1 MVMEISKLDEKYKM
15 KKYLNYSLSYGVMG
29 LVCGVYFREFTK
41 VMGFSGVTTL
51 SKAHPHLLMLGTILF
66 LIVALFSERLIL
78 EKEKTFTLFMRIYNI
93 GLPLTVLMMLIRGTL
108 EVIGAPLSKG
118 LNASISGIAGI
129 GHILLGAGL
138 ILLIVSLKKAKEK

>member
-1 MVMEISKLDEKYKM
+1 M

-41 VMGFSGVTTL
+41 IMGFTGITTL
-51 SKAHPHLLMLGTILF
+51 SKAHPHFLILGTMLF
-66 LIVALFSERLIL
+66 LIVALFSDRLDL
-78 EKEKTFTLFMRIYNI
+78 EKDKTFALFMRIYNI

-108 EVIGAPLSKG
+108 QVLGTPLSKG

-138 ILLIVSLKKAKEK
+138 ILLIVSLKKAKKK

>member
-1 MVMEISKLDEKYKM
+1 M

-41 VMGFSGVTTL
+41 IMGFTGITTL
-51 SKAHPHLLMLGTILF
+51 SKAHPHFLILGTMLF
-66 LIVALFSERLIL
+66 LIVALFSDRLDL
-78 EKEKTFTLFMRIYNI
+78 EKDKTFALFMRIYNI

-108 EVIGAPLSKG
+108 QVLGTPLSKG

>member
-1 MVMEISKLDEKYKM
+1 M

-108 EVIGAPLSKG
+108 QVLGTPLSKG

-129 GHILLGAGL
+129 GHILLGVGF
-138 ILLIVSLKKAKEK
+138 ILLIVSLKKAKTK

>member
-1 MVMEISKLDEKYKM
+1 M

-41 VMGFSGVTTL
+41 IMGFTGVTTL
-51 SKAHPHLLMLGTILF
+51 SKAHPHLLMLGTFLF
-66 LIVALFSERLIL
+66 LIVALFSERLSL
-78 EKEKTFTLFMRIYNI
+78 ETEKTFKLFMRMYNI

-118 LNASISGIAGI
+118 LDASISGIAGI
-129 GHILLGAGL
+129 GHILLGLGI
-138 ILLIVSLKKAKEK
+138 ILFIFSLKKAKEK

>member
-1 MVMEISKLDEKYKM
+1 M

-51 SKAHPHLLMLGTILF
+51 SKAPPHLLMLGTILF

>member
-1 MVMEISKLDEKYKM
+1 M

-41 VMGFSGVTTL
+41 IMGFSGVTTL

-66 LIVALFSERLIL
+66 LIVALFSGRLIL

-108 EVIGAPLSKG
+108 EVIGAPLSTG

>member
-1 MVMEISKLDEKYKM
+1 M

-41 VMGFSGVTTL
+41 IMGFTGITTL
-51 SKAHPHLLMLGTILF
+51 SKAHPHFLILGTMLF
-66 LIVALFSERLIL
+66 LIVALFSDRLDL
-78 EKEKTFTLFMRIYNI
+78 EKDKTFALFMRIYNI

-108 EVIGAPLSKG
+108 QVLGTPLSKG

-129 GHILLGAGL
+129 GHILLGVGF
-138 ILLIVSLKKAKEK
+138 ILLIVSLKKAKKK

>member
-1 MVMEISKLDEKYKM
+1 M

-41 VMGFSGVTTL
+41 IMGFTGITTL
-51 SKAHPHLLMLGTILF
+51 SKAHPHFLILGTMSF
-66 LIVALFSERLIL
+66 LIVALFSDRLDL
-78 EKEKTFTLFMRIYNI
+78 EKDKTFALFMRIYNI

-108 EVIGAPLSKG
+108 QVLGTPLSKG

-129 GHILLGAGL
+129 GHILLGVGF
-138 ILLIVSLKKAKEK
+138 ILLIVSLKKAKTK

>member
-1 MVMEISKLDEKYKM
+1 M

-41 VMGFSGVTTL
+41 IMGFTGITPL
-51 SKAHPHLLMLGTILF
+51 SKAHPHFLILGTMLF
-66 LIVALFSERLIL
+66 LIVALFSDRLDL
-78 EKEKTFTLFMRIYNI
+78 EKDKTFALFMRIYNI

-108 EVIGAPLSKG
+108 QVLGTPLSKG

-129 GHILLGAGL
+129 GHILLGVGF
-138 ILLIVSLKKAKEK
+138 ILLIVSLKKAKTK

>member
-1 MVMEISKLDEKYKM
+1 M

-41 VMGFSGVTTL
+41 IMGFTGITTL
-51 SKAHPHLLMLGTILF
+51 SKAHPHFLILGTMLF
-66 LIVALFSERLIL
+66 LIVALFSDRLDL
-78 EKEKTFTLFMRIYNI
+78 EEDKTFALFIRIYNI

-108 EVIGAPLSKG
+108 QVLGTPLSKG

-129 GHILLGAGL
+129 GHILLGVGF
-138 ILLIVSLKKAKEK
+138 ILLIVSLKKAKTK

>member
-1 MVMEISKLDEKYKM
+1 
-15 KKYLNYSLSYGVMG
+15 
-29 LVCGVYFREFTK
+29 
-41 VMGFSGVTTL
+41 MGFSGITAL
-51 SKAHPHLLMLGTILF
+51 SKVHPHLLMLGTMVF

-138 ILLIVSLKKAKEK
+138 ILLIVSLKKAKTK

>member
-1 MVMEISKLDEKYKM
+1 M

-41 VMGFSGVTTL
+41 IMGFTGITTL
-51 SKAHPHLLMLGTILF
+51 SKAHPHFLILGTMLF
-66 LIVALFSERLIL
+66 LIVALFSDRLDL
-78 EKEKTFTLFMRIYNI
+78 EKDKTFALFMRIYNI

-108 EVIGAPLSKG
+108 QVLGTPLSKG

-129 GHILLGAGL
+129 GHILLGVGF
-138 ILLIVSLKKAKEK
+138 ILLLVSLKKAKTK

>member
-1 MVMEISKLDEKYKM
+1 M

-41 VMGFSGVTTL
+41 IMGFTGVTTL
-51 SKAHPHLLMLGTILF
+51 SKAHPHLLMLGTFLF
-66 LIVALFSERLIL
+66 LIVALFSERLSL
-78 EKEKTFTLFMRIYNI
+78 ETEKTFKLFMRMYNI

-118 LNASISGIAGI
+118 LDASISGIAGI
-129 GHILLGAGL
+129 GHILLGLGI
-138 ILLIVSLKKAKEK
+138 ILFIYSLKKAKEK

>member
-1 MVMEISKLDEKYKM
+1 M

-41 VMGFSGVTTL
+41 IMGFTGITTL
-51 SKAHPHLLMLGTILF
+51 SKAHPHFLILGTMLF
-66 LIVALFSERLIL
+66 LIVALFSDRLDL
-78 EKEKTFTLFMRIYNI
+78 EKDKTFALFMRIYNI

-108 EVIGAPLSKG
+108 QVLGTPLSKG

-129 GHILLGAGL
+129 GHILLGVGF
-138 ILLIVSLKKAKEK
+138 ILFIVSLKKANTK